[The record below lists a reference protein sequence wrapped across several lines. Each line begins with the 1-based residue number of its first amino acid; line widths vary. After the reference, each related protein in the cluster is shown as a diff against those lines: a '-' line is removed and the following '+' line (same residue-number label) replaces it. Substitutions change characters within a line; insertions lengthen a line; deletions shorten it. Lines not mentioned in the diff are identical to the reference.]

1 MLVAVLLAL
10 WGCLPDIVLA
20 PQDAADEDRSTA
32 TSDMPTAH
40 DTNPSLDMAAVQD
53 VVDAG
58 STEVDL
64 PPVDV
69 AIADILQTADAPTD
83 TGPCGVGQTLCGD
96 ACVELGSNVDH
107 CGRCGNFCPQPTTGM
122 RVCREGVCGAQCSV
136 GTTQCDG
143 RCVVLAT
150 ERLHCGACGRACAAV
165 QFCVDGGCSDTP

>member
-1 MLVAVLLAL
+1 MLAAGLLAL

-20 PQDAADEDRSTA
+20 PQDAAVEDRLEASSDVATPQDVADAEA
-32 TSDMPTAH
+32 TST
-40 DTNPSLDMAAVQD
+40 
-53 VVDAG
+53 
-58 STEVDL
+58 DL
-64 PPVDV
+64 PP
-69 AIADILQTADAPTD
+69 ADAIPQADLPPPTD
-83 TGPCGVGQTLCGD
+83 AGPCGMRQTLCGD

-107 CGRCGNFCPQPTTGM
+107 CGRCGNFCPQPTSGM

-150 ERLHCGACGRACAAV
+150 ERTHCGACGRACAAV